1 MIATV
6 LAIVGTS
13 SAFAKEL
20 LMLIGVDLKR
30 EAIGTQAA
38 HAISVSHKIMVHR
51 WLMLEKLAILP

>member
-1 MIATV
+1 
-6 LAIVGTS
+6 
-13 SAFAKEL
+13 
-20 LMLIGVDLKR
+20 MLIGVDLKR